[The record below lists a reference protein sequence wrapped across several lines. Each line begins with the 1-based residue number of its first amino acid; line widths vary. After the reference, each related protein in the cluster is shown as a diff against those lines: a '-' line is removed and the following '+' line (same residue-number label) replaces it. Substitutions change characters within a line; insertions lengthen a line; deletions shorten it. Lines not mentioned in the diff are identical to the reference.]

1 MLVARIEMASIHWL
15 FTYPPTKACGWRDE
29 ENPCFH
35 KVGRLI
41 SITVIYLSIQVKFVH
56 NIELFL
62 QNSKFSSVLANTSC
76 WLISLS
82 FADI

>member
-1 MLVARIEMASIHWL
+1 MLVARIEMASIQL
-15 FTYPPTKACGWRDE
+15 TVACGWRDE

-56 NIELFL
+56 NIELLL
-62 QNSKFSSVLANTSC
+62 QNNKFSSVPANTSC
-76 WLISLS
+76 WLISL
-82 FADI
+82 DI